1 MRHFFILTFV
11 LVVNSAMADC
21 LACWELRKVEVVLTN
36 GSKKI
41 GFVYWNE
48 AWLNENLKN
57 WEKWA
62 NKFPESFVE
71 LHRTTPNQKVHM
83 IRKLFTVKN
92 DSLFEFK
99 VTTKEDL
106 VQFDINQIKEIKEID
121 KDSKKYQGAGIISV
135 YTQEEIQILN
145 TNPFA
150 TYREEDSVSDTYFLS
165 YKKGVDRKHLKK
177 ISEVTYAEQESELK
191 RNGVLLVTISYD

>member
-1 MRHFFILTFV
+1 VTFV
-11 LVVNSAMADC
+11 LVMNSAMADC
-21 LACWELRKVEVVLTN
+21 LACWELRKVEFVMTN
-36 GSKKI
+36 GSKQT

-48 AWLNENLKN
+48 AWLDGNLKN
-57 WEKWA
+57 WEKWT
-62 NKFPESFVE
+62 NRFPESFVE
-71 LHRTTPNQKVHM
+71 LHRTRPDQKVHL

-99 VTTKEDL
+99 VTTKEEL

-121 KDSKKYQGAGIISV
+121 KDSKKYRGAGSISV

-150 TYREEDSVSDTYFLS
+150 TYRVEDSMSDTYFLS
-165 YKKGVDRKHLKK
+165 YKKGVDRKHLKR
-177 ISEVTYAEQESELK
+177 ISEATYAEQKSELK